1 MADKESPLA
10 EAEPNSLDELYYR
23 DPLDLTD
30 SDLDK
35 LVKELREKRTLFVKE
50 DKEARAQGRQR
61 RSKIYKDAPKRGQLS
76 LDNLGLSS
84 ILKGPIK

>member
-10 EAEPNSLDELYYR
+10 EAESNSLDELYYR

-35 LVKELREKRTLFVKE
+35 LVEDLRAKRLLFVKE
-50 DKEARAQGRQR
+50 EKEARAQGRR
-61 RSKIYKDAPKRGQLS
+61 RRPKVYKDVPKQGQLS
-76 LDNLGLSS
+76 LDSLGLSS
-84 ILKGPIK
+84 MLKEPIK